1 MESANKRTHSYI
13 GTRNC
18 RVPSQYVR
26 SAEGYS
32 AAAEPCWRME
42 KPWTLSKPAR
52 GTLPLNPF
60 QKTPPTPSI
69 FEGAPSPVGRS
80 KQSFDNAKRVWG
92 LVWLSIYF
100 CSLSVFKEMLE
111 DGNCYPFYFG
121 SAGHWR
127 EKATCD
133 GCQYI
138 FVVAERGRFSRV
150 RIMLTDPP

>member
-1 MESANKRTHSYI
+1 METANKRTHSHI
-13 GTRNC
+13 GIRNC

-100 CSLSVFKEMLE
+100 CSLCSLGKTALAPLPQKYIDNHHMSPSPSNAPPIQNKK
-111 DGNCYPFYFG
+111 DSNCHP
-121 SAGHWR
+121 
-127 EKATCD
+127 
-133 GCQYI
+133 
-138 FVVAERGRFSRV
+138 
-150 RIMLTDPP
+150 LTFL